1 VLDGS
6 AWRDFCQALERA
18 GQVILEEGSPE
29 DAFERA
35 EGLRYLTRLTRA
47 AFETFIE
54 DCDPGAAR
62 APLSAARLAALMN
75 WLVERFTG
83 KPPTPTY
90 TANEVAQLRST
101 PLRDPIGKRKTLLEY

>member
-1 VLDGS
+1 MRFDTG
-6 AWRDFCQALERA
+6 ARTGPGEYWI
-18 GQVILEEGSPE
+18 QV
-29 DAFERA
+29 
-35 EGLRYLTRLTRA
+35 
-47 AFETFIE
+47 
-54 DCDPGAAR
+54 PGAAQ